1 MDAVRNK
8 LAELENSKDK
18 VLQSI
23 QQEPTPLKVEPH
35 PNIGKLYRRL
45 VEHLTKI
52 LADENTQEEAA
63 NIIRALIDRIE
74 VTTSEKRGHPCVELV
89 GGLAAILELAVSEQQ
104 KTAIQEDSGVRGVL
118 LVAGARNRRYLHLD
132 YANIYGYEDRI
143 FSRP

>member
-52 LADENTQEEAA
+52 LADENTQEEEA

-74 VTTSEKRGHPCVELV
+74 ITPSEKRGHLYVELIS
-89 GGLAAILELAVSEQQ
+89 GLVAVLELAVCGQQ
-104 KTAIQEDSGVRGVL
+104 KTTFREESGVCMVL
-118 LVAGARNRRYLHLD
+118 LLAGAGFEPAVQR
-132 YANIYGYEDRI
+132 
-143 FSRP
+143 